1 MGTPVVAVRDLD
13 IDAVLRRVYS
23 VKPLPIPILRG
34 SLSISV
40 EIRFLSNDWLE
51 QKCYLGL
58 LQFLSS
64 ILLDTTMGEFL
75 GYLTSIISGTT

>member
-1 MGTPVVAVRDLD
+1 MGTPVVAVRDID

-51 QKCYLGL
+51 QKMLPR
-58 LQFLSS
+58 
-64 ILLDTTMGEFL
+64 TTSVSEQ
-75 GYLTSIISGTT
+75 YIIRHYHG